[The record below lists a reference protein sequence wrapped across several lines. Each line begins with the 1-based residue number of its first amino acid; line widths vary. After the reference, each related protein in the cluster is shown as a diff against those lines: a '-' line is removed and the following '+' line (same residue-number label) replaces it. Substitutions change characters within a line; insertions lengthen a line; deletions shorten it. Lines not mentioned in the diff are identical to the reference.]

1 MLLFRSRYSA
11 ALVTWLQMLLR
22 EIGADNFSYTK
33 FKTSLAGAKTKFNP
47 DQLSGLE
54 QRMSLLESFLEKG
67 SKRTSVEARFEEGQL
82 TIVDLTDPFID
93 AGHANAL
100 FEIVTRLFQRTPLKT
115 GKVLVVDE
123 AHKVGRQSSV
133 FLVDVNDFVHSTVP
147 LRRDPPRRFPDDHD
161 QGTPAHWDTDHH

>member
-1 MLLFRSRYSA
+1 MI
-11 ALVTWLQMLLR
+11 LR

-33 FKTSLAGAKTKFNP
+33 FKFSLANAKKNFNP

-54 QRMSLLESFLEKG
+54 QRMLLLESFLEKG
-67 SKRTSVEARFEEGQL
+67 SKRTSVETRFREGQL

-100 FEIVTRLFQRTPLKT
+100 FEIVTRLFQRTVLDT

-123 AHKVGRQSSV
+123 AHKVGPLLFT
-133 FLVDVNDFVHSTVP
+133 FLVIANRRCSSDSTSLKGRP
-147 LRRDPPRRFPDDHD
+147 LSIP
-161 QGTPAHWDTDHH
+161 